1 MKGDE
6 ERGKLET
13 DRSVGDAVMSK
24 ALKMRFEDL
33 EMNQTDMEVTW
44 SEYVSR

>member
-1 MKGDE
+1 MRGK

-13 DRSVGDAVMSK
+13 DRSVDDAVMAK

-33 EMNQTDMEVTW
+33 EMNQTEMEVTW